1 MATHLVTGYA
11 GVEHVAAADDAT
23 LHASM
28 VGKGKYVFD
37 SGSNFAYE
45 VVSNNLIKI
54 KDGDLMNQGR
64 HIKIAANDY
73 EELEID
79 NGIAGVKRYDLIV
92 CRYNKDVDTSI
103 ESASLVVVKGTSS
116 ATPTDPTI
124 NSGDIFGGDLVD
136 DFPLYRVCLDGQEIA
151 GVDCLFEV
159 APNNV
164 GNMAEIGKMK
174 QAINQASKSWI
185 IPDDTT
191 IDVFDIGEPGEKY
204 PVSKYD
210 GKLYLDVASGT
221 VYACSNEEWTVNATL
236 TSVQDKISDIHDMIV
251 MMGVG
256 TDDREST
263 EHSVLNGIS
272 TLPIIHTATEDCI
285 VVFSGF
291 AQYSINT
298 AGVRVAH
305 TVIDNET
312 ISANAIGASNMGN
325 SPLNVPFSGVY
336 KLKKSQT
343 LKINLYQNSGSTL
356 TVNLVSYIKVI
367 PLSL

>member
-92 CRYNKDVDTSI
+92 CRYTKDADTSI

-116 ATPTDPTI
+116 ATPTDPTVK
-124 NSGDIFGGDLVD
+124 SGDIFGGDLVD

-164 GNMAEIGKMK
+164 GIMAEIGKMK

-191 IDVFDIGEPGEKY
+191 IDIFDIGEPGEKY

-221 VYACSNEEWTVNATL
+221 VYACANEEWTVNATL
-236 TSVQDKISDIHDMIV
+236 TSVQDELETINSNLTDSGWITSGSVKYRKKNGFVTVQASSLSMSQEIV
-251 MMGVG
+251 F
-256 TDDREST
+256 
-263 EHSVLNGIS
+263 IA
-272 TLPIIHTATEDCI
+272 TLP
-285 VVFSGF
+285 VG
-291 AQYSINT
+291 YRPSINISA
-298 AGVRVAH
+298 AGTCGVYDVRVKLGAAIRADG
-305 TVIDNET
+305 VIQYRTEAAGSYTNGT
-312 ISANAIGASNMGN
+312 
-325 SPLNVPFSGVY
+325 FSVTY
-336 KLKKSQT
+336 P
-343 LKINLYQNSGSTL
+343 
-356 TVNLVSYIKVI
+356 VD
-367 PLSL
+367 

>member
-116 ATPTDPTI
+116 ATPTDPTVK
-124 NSGDIFGGDLVD
+124 SGDIFGGDLVD

-151 GVDCLFEV
+151 DVDCLFEV

-164 GNMAEIGKMK
+164 GIMAEIGKMK
-174 QAINQASKSWI
+174 QAINQAAKTWI
-185 IPDDTT
+185 IPDDTI

-221 VYACSNEEWTVNATL
+221 VYACANEEWTVNATL
-236 TSVQDKISDIHDMIV
+236 TSVQDELETINSNLEYKPGDSFDIMGQFAAQANTNGVYFTIPLTKPVKSGASISVSAGNYTVITPSGYIA
-251 MMGVG
+251 
-256 TDDREST
+256 
-263 EHSVLNGIS
+263 IS
-272 TLPIIHTATEDCI
+272 AKDI
-285 VVFSGF
+285 VV
-291 AQYSINT
+291 Y
-298 AGVRVAH
+298 RVSENCIFCISHIGSQNNACCVVH
-305 TVIDNET
+305 GEFNIT
-312 ISANAIGASNMGN
+312 IS
-325 SPLNVPFSGVY
+325 
-336 KLKKSQT
+336 
-343 LKINLYQNSGSTL
+343 
-356 TVNLVSYIKVI
+356 
-367 PLSL
+367 